1 MPKPCTV
8 TLHIDWELLRDQK
21 LRLLEA
27 CSRQGAALG
36 LLDGLLE
43 LIDSI
48 QDQAYQQ
55 GCDVKWLQE
64 TSDA

>member
-21 LRLLEA
+21 LRLLEV
-27 CSRQGAALG
+27 SDQHTV
-36 LLDGLLE
+36 LDGLVDV
-43 LIDSI
+43 IDSI

-64 TSDA
+64 TSDVEG

>member
-21 LRLLEA
+21 LRLLEV
-27 CSRQGAALG
+27 SDQHTV
-36 LLDGLLE
+36 LDGLVDV
-43 LIDSI
+43 IDSI

-55 GCDVKWLQE
+55 GCDVKWLRE
-64 TSDA
+64 TSDAND

>member
-21 LRLLEA
+21 LRLLEV
-27 CSRQGAALG
+27 SDQHTV
-36 LLDGLLE
+36 LDGLIDV
-43 LIDSI
+43 IDSI